1 MNIKHGGILIVFLLI
16 GFFTSGQ
23 QSMEFNIYF
32 SKCDTPRIS
41 RIFEVTPNEKVP
53 FTGISAY
60 VMREDVKVSLAYRV
74 QTKEGW
80 GEWQDF
86 KYFTEGETEGRTT
99 FEGPAIE
106 KPFSGIQFKSEEV
119 LDAGFVFRLYYPA
132 AAKKK
137 SPEAGTQEIE
147 EANCSCPQPPIEYRN
162 DWCAGNN
169 CPKDTTPDYTQPTH
183 IIVHHSAGSNT
194 QTNWAAVVSY
204 IWDLHVNTNGWD
216 DIGYNWLIDPD
227 GVIYEGRGDSV
238 VGAHFSCM
246 NSQTTGICLLGNFVN
261 QYPSDSAIASLVEMM
276 AWEGCSKNISP
287 AQSSFHQSSQLWL
300 PNISGHRH
308 GNLSTAPNS
317 CTVGTVCPGDSLF
330 DLLQL
335 IRDSAASYA
344 CLGDVSLEEMNKE
357 SEVFRLYPN
366 PAGDQITIEL
376 NFAVPASSAVLRI
389 FDATGKLVQRES
401 LKVNGNENVTVGL
414 GNVPNGLYLLQL
426 SLDGQQAVQQFI
438 KE

>member
-1 MNIKHGGILIVFLLI
+1 MAFMLA
-16 GFFTSGQ
+16 GFITSGQ
-23 QSMEFNIYF
+23 QSMEFNINF
-32 SKCDTPRIS
+32 SKSDTPGIS
-41 RIFEVTPNEKVP
+41 RKFEVTPNEEAP

-60 VMREDVKVSLAYRV
+60 VMREDVKVSLSYRIR
-74 QTKEGW
+74 TKEGW
-80 GEWQDF
+80 GEWQAF

-106 KPFSGIQFKSEEV
+106 KLFSGIQFKSEEA
-119 LDAGFVFRLYYPA
+119 LDVGFVFRLYYPA

-137 SPEAGTQEIE
+137 SPEAGTREVE
-147 EANCSCPQPPIEYRN
+147 DANCSCPQPPIEYRN
-162 DWCAGNN
+162 DWCAGNS

-238 VGAHFSCM
+238 IGAHFSCM

-261 QYPSDSAIASLVEMM
+261 QHPSDSAISSLVEMIT
-276 AWEGCSKNISP
+276 WESCDKNIPP
-287 AQSSFHQSSQLWL
+287 AQSSNHRSSQLLL

-317 CTVGTVCPGDSLF
+317 CAVGTVCPGDSLF

-335 IRDSAASYA
+335 VRDSAASYA
-344 CLGDVSLEEMNKE
+344 CLGDVSLEEISKE
-357 SEVFRLYPN
+357 NEVFRLYPN
-366 PAGDQITIEL
+366 PAGDYITVEL
-376 NFAVPASSAVLRI
+376 SFAVPPASAILRI

-401 LKVNGNENVTVGL
+401 LKVNGNERERVGI
-414 GNVPNGLYLLQL
+414 GNIPQGLYLLQL